1 MRLFFLLIAISLK
14 MFAQGQAQ
22 FKEHF
27 IEANRLASN
36 GNYETAFALL
46 AGEAERDLDC
56 HALGYYW
63 NWCLEFGQKV
73 NDSTYT
79 FPSKT
84 EQVFGKVFIYQFK
97 WRQMLD
103 YTLAKCPK
111 NGLLNKAK
119 GYQLYLGALEAVD
132 LKIEEQ
138 KMGEVISHLKR
149 ALQGGANDTLTNF
162 YLGQGLEYQSKYAE
176 AIRYY
181 KKAFQLDDGHL
192 QSLLK
197 VAACYGK
204 LNEWDSC
211 YSYADFV
218 LPIAESSHTRATA
231 FRLKAEAL
239 AALEKPKPA
248 KKLFKQAMRLI
259 PDDYDN
265 HLAYID
271 FLYPNQKKK
280 ACKEAVSL
288 LRKNI
293 FHRHIYFAYEFMF
306 DQKDREEIYN
316 RVASDLPSN
325 GSEVKWLQQKRR
337 LKR

>member
-1 MRLFFLLIAISLK
+1 

-22 FKEHF
+22 YKEHF

-63 NWCLEFGQKV
+63 NWCLQFGQKV
-73 NDSTYT
+73 DDSTYT

-84 EQVFGKVFIYQFK
+84 DQVFGKVFIYQFEV
-97 WRQMLD
+97 RQMLD
-103 YTLAKCPK
+103 HALATCPK

-119 GYQLYLGALEAVD
+119 GYQLYLEALEASD
-132 LKIEEQ
+132 LNIEEK
-138 KMGEVISHLKR
+138 KMGGMIAHFKR
-149 ALQGGANDTLTNF
+149 ALQGGANDTITNF
-162 YLGQGLEYQSKYAE
+162 YLGQGLEYQSKYGE

-204 LNEWDSC
+204 LSEWDSC
-211 YSYADFV
+211 YAYADFV
-218 LPIAESSHTRATA
+218 LPIAASNLTRATA
-231 FRLKAEAL
+231 MRLKAEAL
-239 AALEKPKPA
+239 TALDLRKPA
-248 KKLFKQAMRLI
+248 KKLFNQAMHLS
-259 PDDYDN
+259 PDNYDN

-271 FLYPNQKKK
+271 FLYPIKKRR
-280 ACKEAVSL
+280 ACKEAVAL
-288 LRKNI
+288 LQKNI
-293 FHRHIYFAYEFMF
+293 YHRHIYFAYEFIF
-306 DQKDREEIYN
+306 DKTDREEIYN
-316 RVASDLPSN
+316 RVEGDLSPN
-325 GSEVKWLQQKRR
+325 EEALKWLQQKRR
-337 LKR
+337 VNL